1 MIGILSDSHD
11 NLTALR
17 RAVGLFKETGCKL
30 IIHAGDFVAP
40 FAARELEKSG
50 CLMKAVFGNC
60 DGEKKGLRSVIQPFG
75 TIQDAP
81 LIFNYND
88 INILVSHLNMPVENY
103 AAQQKY
109 DVIIIGHTH
118 NPDIQK
124 SGKTLIINP
133 GETGGWLTGKSTIA
147 FFCPETGKAE
157 IIAL

>member
-11 NLTALR
+11 NLPALR
-17 RAVGLFKETGCKL
+17 RAVGLFKEAGCKL

-50 CLMKAVFGNC
+50 CLMRAVFGNC
-60 DGEKKGLRSVIQPFG
+60 DGEKKGLISVIQAFG

-81 LIFNYND
+81 LTFNYND

-109 DVIIIGHTH
+109 DIIIIGHTH

-157 IIAL
+157 IIVL